1 MIINYLIKSLCEK
14 ESVFVNNL
22 GLFRKEYE
30 PAQIRDG
37 LITPPGYK
45 VVFDPDF
52 DGNGFAFTMFVSQK
66 GGLLITDATKQ
77 IDQWV
82 SQLKNALSN
91 NKSVSFENFGTFAL
105 NEKGVVT
112 YICDRIAELNMEY
125 EGMEPVSFSIQKDK
139 AAVVTEFEDKVNH
152 EIETS
157 PEEEKTEE
165 KHEQKDGLMEETCDK
180 TENKHK
186 AEDDNESEVK
196 NEENTDTK
204 DDENQAEKDEN
215 NTEKEVNEPTD
226 KDEAEENDETE
237 SNDENVPQKHRGWIW
252 LVILLLL
259 ALLAAAAYYFKDQ
272 LKELYNKYFGQTNE
286 AVVEKTAVVTD
297 TTVDVPDTLMVDS
310 LALNQDSLSMVENA
324 ENTEDITAETT
335 PDIQQ
340 KQTPNAGQL
349 PDGEKFFINFE
360 QGKHYVIVGSFRNEN
375 EVRQHIKQRKLEQ
388 YNPKVVLQPKSKHM
402 RICIGVFD
410 TEAAADSFGR
420 STGLNYWV
428 LN

>member
-1 MIINYLIKSLCEK
+1 MIINFLVKSLCEK
-14 ESVFVNNL
+14 ESVYVNNL

-37 LITPPGYK
+37 MITPPGYK

-66 GGLLITDATKQ
+66 GGMLITDATKQ

-82 SQLKNALSN
+82 SQLKTALSN

-105 NEKGVVT
+105 NDKGVVT
-112 YICDRIAELNMEY
+112 YICDRISELNMEY
-125 EGMEPVSFSIQKDK
+125 EGMEPVSFSIQKGK
-139 AAVVTEFEDKVNH
+139 AAVVTELEDKVDH
-152 EIETS
+152 EVKTS
-157 PEEEKTEE
+157 SGEEKTEE
-165 KHEQKDGLMEETCDK
+165 KYEQQNGLMEDTCDK
-180 TENKHK
+180 TENEHTV
-186 AEDDNESEVK
+186 DDESKVK
-196 NEENTDTK
+196 TEEEADTK
-204 DDENQAEKDEN
+204 EDEDMAEKDEN
-215 NTEKEVNEPTD
+215 NAENEVNEPSD
-226 KDEAEENDETE
+226 KNEAEEND
-237 SNDENVPQKHRGWIW
+237 DEDTPKGHRGWIW
-252 LVILLLL
+252 LIILLLL

-272 LKELYNKYFGQTNE
+272 LKELYDKYFGQTTE
-286 AVVEKTAVVTD
+286 AVVEEIPIVTESEVVT
-297 TTVDVPDTLMVDS
+297 PDTLMVDS
-310 LALNQDSLSMVENA
+310 LALNQDSLSMVENT
-324 ENTEDITAETT
+324 ENAEDITTEMT
-335 PDIQQ
+335 PSIQQ

-388 YNPKVVLQPKSKHM
+388 YNPKVVLQPNSKQM

-410 TEAAADSFGR
+410 TEAAADSYGR

>member
-1 MIINYLIKSLCEK
+1 MIINFLVKSLCEK
-14 ESVFVNNL
+14 ESVYVNNL

-37 LITPPGYK
+37 MITPPGYK

-66 GGLLITDATKQ
+66 GGMLITDATKQ

-82 SQLKNALSN
+82 SQLKTALSN

-105 NEKGVVT
+105 NDKGVVT

-125 EGMEPVSFSIQKDK
+125 EGMEPVSFSIQKGK
-139 AAVVTEFEDKVNH
+139 AAVVTELEDKVDH
-152 EIETS
+152 EIETN

-165 KHEQKDGLMEETCDK
+165 KYEQQDGLMAETNDK
-180 TENKHK
+180 TENEPTI
-186 AEDDNESEVK
+186 EDDNEVK
-196 NEENTDTK
+196 TEEEADTK
-204 DDENQAEKDEN
+204 EDEDKAEKDEDHAEN
-215 NTEKEVNEPTD
+215 EVNEPTD
-226 KDEAEENDETE
+226 KDDEDT
-237 SNDENVPQKHRGWIW
+237 PQKHRGWIW
-252 LVILLLL
+252 LLILLLL

-272 LKELYNKYFGQTNE
+272 LKELYDKYFGQTTE
-286 AVVEKTAVVTD
+286 AVVEETPIVTESEVVA
-297 TTVDVPDTLMVDS
+297 PDTLMVDS
-310 LALNQDSLSMVENA
+310 LALNQDSLSIV
-324 ENTEDITAETT
+324 ENTEEDITTETT
-335 PDIQQ
+335 PSIQQ
-340 KQTPNAGQL
+340 KQTPNVGQL

-388 YNPKVVLQPKSKHM
+388 YNPKVVLQPNSKHM

-410 TEAAADSFGR
+410 TEAAADSYGR